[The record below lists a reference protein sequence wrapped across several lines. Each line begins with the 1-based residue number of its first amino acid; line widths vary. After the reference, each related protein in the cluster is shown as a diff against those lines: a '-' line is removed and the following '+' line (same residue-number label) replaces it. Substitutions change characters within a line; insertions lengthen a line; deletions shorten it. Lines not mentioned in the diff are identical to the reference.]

1 MKTAVVLPYKRALA
15 HRITAGQWDIL
26 SAESPLPLPSIL
38 SGMDYGS
45 VLRLRRE
52 IVIDVDSLQGDCGL
66 PDNAPLLAAASWS
79 STGTML
85 RRNLASTTISCESGT
100 CLVELSGEI
109 SGGDIAQ
116 VLHIDTTILLARRQ
130 DGGSPLSPRHAGT
143 ILLQDRQTIRLDSS
157 QSFFPVEVVDF
168 SKGHWANSEAGWR
181 LSWNV
186 HALEQPFLGSVRLFI
201 NAAHLR
207 VVRAV
212 SGDAPTAE
220 ASAIRS
226 TIYFDVAKSL
236 ILGALASE
244 EFLERHGDYGE
255 GSCGSVIFTMIQM
268 LFPGDGL
275 SGLAAA
281 AAQRPDHFNT
291 DLQGRLRLFWS

>member
-1 MKTAVVLPYKRALA
+1 M
-15 HRITAGQWDIL
+15 
-26 SAESPLPLPSIL
+26 
-38 SGMDYGS
+38 
-45 VLRLRRE
+45 
-52 IVIDVDSLQGDCGL
+52 
-66 PDNAPLLAAASWS
+66 
-79 STGTML
+79 
-85 RRNLASTTISCESGT
+85 
-100 CLVELSGEI
+100 
-109 SGGDIAQ
+109 
-116 VLHIDTTILLARRQ
+116 
-130 DGGSPLSPRHAGT
+130 
-143 ILLQDRQTIRLDSS
+143 
-157 QSFFPVEVVDF
+157 
-168 SKGHWANSEAGWR
+168 
-181 LSWNV
+181 

-275 SGLAAA
+275 SGLAG
-281 AAQRPDHFNT
+281 
-291 DLQGRLRLFWS
+291 LLRLSGQTISIPTYKAGSGFSGAEW